1 LGLPYRIVALCAADL
16 GLPSAKTIDIETWM
30 PGQGVY
36 RETHSSSNC
45 TDFQARRLNI
55 KYKTDDGKSEYVHTL
70 NGTAVAVARTL
81 IAIIENYQNDDGSV
95 SVPEVLQKYV
105 DFKEIK

>member
-1 LGLPYRIVALCAADL
+1 MRLPYRVVSLCAGDL

-30 PGQGVY
+30 PGQAKY

-45 TDFQARRLNI
+45 TDFQARRLKI
-55 KYKTDDGKSEYVHTL
+55 KYKDGEKSGFVHTV
-70 NGTAVAVARTL
+70 NGTAIAIGRAL
-81 IAIIENYQNDDGSV
+81 IAIIENYQQKDGSIK
-95 SVPEVLQKYV
+95 VPEALYKYL